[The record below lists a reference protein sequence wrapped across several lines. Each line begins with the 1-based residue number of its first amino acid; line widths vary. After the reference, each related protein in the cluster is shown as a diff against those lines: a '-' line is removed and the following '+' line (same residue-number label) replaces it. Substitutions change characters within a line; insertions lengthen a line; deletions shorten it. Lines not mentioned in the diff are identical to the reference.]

1 MRDFTNAFKLYFTL
15 RMSNNIDRRV
25 NAILIFSLCL
35 YAAVLITGL
44 VMHQLYLYIFITN
57 AVAGLLLMGYWIWNK
72 LRPPKRSKT
81 ERREIIIF
89 SAEGLFVAIALYAL
103 FSGSLNDWLII
114 TQYIIFALHAVV
126 LILFLIFMLTFK
138 IKKLF

>member
-1 MRDFTNAFKLYFTL
+1 
-15 RMSNNIDRRV
+15 
-25 NAILIFSLCL
+25 
-35 YAAVLITGL
+35 
-44 VMHQLYLYIFITN
+44 MHQLYLYIFITN